1 MLYLRTYCTYYRT
14 YRTRRYHSYCCAV
27 RTTYYCTADVRICI
41 NWKKKALLQ
50 SRRTTCTYWW
60 CTYVYWRKKSA
71 SCLKDAPT
79 AHDAVPADVRT
90 YPPYELLTIAISTH
104 LLYKTAVPTIRTYC
118 CTHSWWM
125 YSYAAV
131 RNSCTHWKQQVPT
144 LLTTYVR

>member
-1 MLYLRTYCTYYRT
+1 MY
-14 YRTRRYHSYCCAV
+14 V
-27 RTTYYCTADVRICI
+27 RTTPTTVPTVRARTILLSSTYYVLLHCWCTYVHTL
-41 NWKKKALLQ
+41 KKKALLQ

-90 YPPYELLTIAISTH
+90 YPPYKLLTIAISTH